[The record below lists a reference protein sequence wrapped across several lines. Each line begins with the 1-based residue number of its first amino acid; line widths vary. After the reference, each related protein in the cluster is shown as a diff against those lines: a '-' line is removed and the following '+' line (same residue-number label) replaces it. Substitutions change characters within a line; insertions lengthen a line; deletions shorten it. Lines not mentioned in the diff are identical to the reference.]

1 MEAHVREPHAA
12 ASFLRLF
19 ESSSLLTERVAGSTD
34 ALSETLVSQFEALA
48 REEEVAHRKGL
59 PTPSRFKPRE
69 SVWPTPQR
77 ERGSVDTQQ
86 REFLELWSPSFE
98 RVHVCFLALSGFM
111 TKIWVTSSH

>member
-1 MEAHVREPHAA
+1 MTDRI
-12 ASFLRLF
+12 
-19 ESSSLLTERVAGSTD
+19 AGSKD

-59 PTPSRFKPRE
+59 PIPMRFKARE

-86 REFLELWSPSFE
+86 REFLE
-98 RVHVCFLALSGFM
+98 
-111 TKIWVTSSH
+111 